1 MLSSVSAGPFTAT
14 TMQLNFCV
22 RNDAETP
29 DMYSRQDN
37 WPVGNYCVYK
47 AGGSCPA
54 GWLVSNN
61 IKKDL

>member
-1 MLSSVSAGPFTAT
+1 
-14 TMQLNFCV
+14 MQLNFCV